1 MKKIFAIALA
11 LVMVLSMASAFAAA
25 TLPGSCSWGSWDCPT
40 TTVKCGI
47 AKAEVVQ
54 YTLTNNC
61 YERYEISKNCPAVV
75 KGIPVFYAI
84 KVTFEENVNQNWF
97 EHENTK
103 LVVTTKDLV
112 AYNNT
117 ILHNNNGL
125 GRQDKKLSDMVSYN
139 DVKNGGTFWVRS
151 GGETAPDKLIKE
163 TDDNFKLEDIIF
175 TGVAESTSAR
185 VCANVAFKF
194 SGIGPVLSF
203 GGYDAQ
209 AADANTIYVKNKSYM
224 AKITVSDGKLGKV
237 DILPYNEANWNNGIF
252 RNAKTYYGYNK
263 DGLLATMVGNELKWE
278 SPNCG
283 EAAFLLDVFKTFK
296 FDFSTC
302 ITADGIKSFFGWDDD
317 GAFKHCVTWNKNAVA
332 IVNPDCK
339 IEIPK
344 TGDVSVVAYAVMALV
359 AAAGAMG
366 LKK

>member
-40 TTVKCGI
+40 TTIKCGI

-75 KGIPVFYAI
+75 VGIPVFYAI
-84 KVTFEENVNQNWF
+84 KVTFEENVNQDWF
-97 EHENTK
+97 EHASTK
-103 LVVTTKDLV
+103 LVVETKDL
-112 AYNNT
+112 NPDRNSR
-117 ILHNNNGL
+117 NNGL
-125 GRQDKKLSDMVSYN
+125 GQMDWALKDFVSYN
-139 DVKNGGTFWVRS
+139 DVKNGGTFYMAR
-151 GGETAPDKLIKE
+151 TAGTNNYTLVKE
-163 TDDNFKLEDIIF
+163 ADFDSATCIY
-175 TGVAESTSAR
+175 TGVAQKTSAK
-185 VCANVAFKF
+185 VCANVAFSF

-209 AADANTIYVKNKSYM
+209 AADANTIYIKNKSYM

-237 DILPYNEANWNNGIF
+237 EILPYNEANWNNGNF

-302 ITADGIKSFFGWDDD
+302 ITADGIKSFFGWDDG

-332 IVNPDCK
+332 LVNPECQ

>member
-61 YERYEISKNCPAVV
+61 YERYEISANCPAVV
-75 KGIPVFYAI
+75 TGIPVFYAI
-84 KVTFEENVNQNWF
+84 KVTFEENVNEDWF
-97 EHENTK
+97 KDANTK
-103 LVVTTKDLV
+103 LVVTTKDLTRDR
-112 AYNNT
+112 NT
-117 ILHNNNGL
+117 VNNGL
-125 GRQDKKLSDMVSYN
+125 GEVNWALKDFVDYD
-139 DVKNGGTFWVRS
+139 DVKKGGTFYM
-151 GGETAPDKLIKE
+151 A
-163 TDDNFKLEDIIF
+163 TDDRGNNLYLTDEFDSAKCIF
-175 TGVAESTSAR
+175 TGVAQKTSAK
-185 VCANVAFKF
+185 VCANVEFKYD
-194 SGIGPVLSF
+194 GKGHDLAF
-203 GGYDAQ
+203 GGYTVYVNQD
-209 AADANTIYVKNKSYM
+209 NTIWVKNASYM
-224 AKITVSDGKLGKV
+224 VKFTISDGKLARAEIGG
-237 DILPYNEANWNNGIF
+237 ANQWDNNDF
-252 RNAKTYYGYNK
+252 NPTKTYYGYNK

-283 EAAFLLDVFKTFK
+283 EAAFLMDVFKTFK

-317 GAFKHCVTWNKNAVA
+317 NAFKHCVTWNKNAVA
-332 IVNPDCK
+332 LVNPECT

>member
-75 KGIPVFYAI
+75 IGIPVFYAI
-84 KVTFEENVNQNWF
+84 KVTFEENVNQDWF
-97 EHENTK
+97 NDENTK
-103 LVVTTKDLV
+103 LVVTTKDLK
-112 AYNNT
+112 ADRNT
-117 ILHNNNGL
+117 TNNGL
-125 GRQDKKLSDMVSYN
+125 GVDDAKLSAFVSYD
-139 DVKNGGTFWVRS
+139 DVKKGGTFYMAKAD
-151 GGETAPDKLIKE
+151 GTAHKLVKE
-163 TDDNFKLEDIIF
+163 ADFDSATCIY
-175 TGVAESTSAR
+175 TGVAEKTSAK

-224 AKITVSDGKLGKV
+224 ARITVSDGKLGKV
-237 DILPYNEANWNNGIF
+237 DILPYSAANWNNAASF
-252 RNAKTYYGYNK
+252 DNPTKTYYGYNK
-263 DGLLATMVGNELKWE
+263 DGLLATKEANGDIKWE

-283 EAAFLLDVFKTFK
+283 EAAFLMDVFKTFK

-332 IVNPDCK
+332 LVNPECQ

>member
-75 KGIPVFYAI
+75 VGIPVFYAI
-84 KVTFEENVNQNWF
+84 KVTFEENVNEQWF
-97 EHENTK
+97 NDENTK
-103 LVVTTKDLV
+103 LVVETKDLGKDM
-112 AYNNT
+112 NGT
-117 ILHNNNGL
+117 NNGL
-125 GRQDKKLSDMVSYN
+125 GTINKQLNKLVSYDN
-139 DVKNGGTFWVRS
+139 VKKGGTFYLAKNNSLV
-151 GGETAPDKLIKE
+151 KE
-163 TDDNFKLEDIIF
+163 ADFDSATCIY
-175 TGVAESTSAR
+175 TGVAQKTSAK
-185 VCANVAFKF
+185 VCANVAFKYD
-194 SGIGPVLSF
+194 GKGHDLAF
-203 GGYDAQ
+203 GGYTVYVNQD
-209 AADANTIYVKNKSYM
+209 NTIWVKNASYM
-224 AKITVSDGKLGKV
+224 VKFTISDGKLGKAE
-237 DILPYNEANWNNGIF
+237 IGGANQWNNNEF
-252 RNAKTYYGYNK
+252 NPTKTYYGYNK
-263 DGLLATMVGNELKWE
+263 DGLLATKDANGEIKWE
-278 SPNCG
+278 SQNCG
-283 EAAFLLDVFKTFK
+283 EAAFLMDVFKTFK

-332 IVNPDCK
+332 LVNPECQ

>member
-61 YERYEISKNCPAVV
+61 YERYEISKNCTAVV
-75 KGIPVFYAI
+75 IGIPVFYAI

-103 LVVTTKDLV
+103 LVVTTKDLK
-112 AYNNT
+112 ADNNT
-117 ILHNNNGL
+117 INNGL
-125 GRQDKKLSDMVSYN
+125 GVDNAKLSAFVSYD
-139 DVKNGGTFWVRS
+139 DVKKGGTFYMAKAD
-151 GGETAPDKLIKE
+151 GTAHKLVKE
-163 TDDNFKLEDIIF
+163 ADFDSATCIY
-175 TGVAESTSAR
+175 TGVAEKTSAK
-185 VCANVAFKF
+185 VCANVAFDF
-194 SGIGPVLSF
+194 NGIGKELAFGDYTVLVGN
-203 GGYDAQ
+203 GG
-209 AADANTIYVKNKSYM
+209 NTIWVKNKTYM
-224 AKITVSDGKLGKV
+224 AQLTVSDGKLGKAE
-237 DILPYNEANWNNGIF
+237 IASAGIWGQPF
-252 RNAKTYYGYNK
+252 VAVKTYYGYNK
-263 DGLLATMVGNELKWE
+263 DGLLATMVGTDLKWE

-317 GAFKHCVTWNKNAVA
+317 DAFKHCVTWNKNAVA
-332 IVNPDCK
+332 LVNPECT